1 MLQVVQVLMQKFVL
15 PLGVPKVEDQCSEIV
30 DRVLQLLL
38 HILDGVHL
46 ADNMSGLSSLSVQW
60 APVFELRNSRYCHRN
75 G

>member
-1 MLQVVQVLMQKFVL
+1 MLQVVQVLIQKFVL
-15 PLGVPKVEDQCSEIV
+15 PLGVPKAEDQCSEIV

-38 HILDGVHL
+38 HILDGFHL

-60 APVFELRNSRYCHRN
+60 APVFELRNSRYCLRN